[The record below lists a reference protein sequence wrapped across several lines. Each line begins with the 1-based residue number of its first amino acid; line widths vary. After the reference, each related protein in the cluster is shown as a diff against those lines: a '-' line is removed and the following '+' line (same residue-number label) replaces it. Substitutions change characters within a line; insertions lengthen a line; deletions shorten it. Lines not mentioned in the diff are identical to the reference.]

1 MVEACSG
8 GVGQGTCALA
18 GDTPESTRPNAVALV
33 VWQGGALL
41 EATVRVGQGN
51 GQWVSRQ
58 LVFSNADPERDRWV
72 TVGLTVASLL
82 DEARTASPADSP
94 AATPTPSLTSQL
106 SVPPAPPPEARVDAQ
121 RPSLKAEERIR
132 RFGLGAGLLWGKGW
146 DAGAPMTGG
155 WATVTLNLF
164 QGRFFA
170 LVGGSF
176 ALSSGPTLSGGAQL
190 KSRWLGFDAGI
201 GIQTRVA
208 PFRFFAAPVV
218 ALQSVS
224 ADLGATGTRGDR
236 ELELK
241 LRGGTVWEV
250 SNRWGFSAQGALR
263 VLPVE
268 SPSDEPARARRSGVA
283 GELMAGVELRL

>member
-1 MVEACSG
+1 M
-8 GVGQGTCALA
+8 
-18 GDTPESTRPNAVALV
+18 
-33 VWQGGALL
+33 
-41 EATVRVGQGN
+41 RVGQGN
-51 GQWVSRQ
+51 GKWVSRQ

-82 DEARTASPADSP
+82 DEARTAGPADSP
-94 AATPTPSLTSQL
+94 AVVMPPTPPSA
-106 SVPPAPPPEARVDAQ
+106 PPAPPPGASRAAK
-121 RPSLKAEERIR
+121 RPPPQADERR
-132 RFGLGAGLLWGKGW
+132 LGLGAGLLWGKGW

-170 LVGGSF
+170 LVGGSVT
-176 ALSSGPTLSGGAQL
+176 LSSGPTLAGGAQL

-201 GIQTRVA
+201 GLQTRVA
-208 PFRFFAAPVV
+208 PFRFFVAPVV

-224 ADLGATGTRGDR
+224 ADLGSTGTRSDR
-236 ELELK
+236 EVELK
-241 LRGGTVWEV
+241 LRAGTVWEV

-268 SPSDEPARARRSGVA
+268 SPSDEPARARRSGIA